1 MEGLSRQ
8 LPEHLSEAAEAL
20 RRISG
25 LELLEHEPLAPRTRF
40 GIGGEADL
48 FASTRR
54 PDIFAE
60 AAALARGLD
69 CPLYFLGE
77 GSNVVVSDA
86 GVRGLVLRFLG
97 SQLRQPADGR
107 IMAEAGASLQSLVD
121 FSIELG
127 LTGLH
132 TLARIPGSVG
142 GAVYGNAGAYGRQ
155 IDQADPAVTFF
166 DGVEV
171 RVLEAK
177 QCELSYRE
185 SIFKRRKNWAI
196 LACTFSL
203 EPGDKAELR
212 READHITRVRDE
224 KFPPEMR
231 CAGSVFKNLLVAE
244 LPHETIAAAPEGAIR
259 GGKIASAFFLEKV
272 GAKGM
277 RRGGIEIASYHAN
290 LIYNVGGG
298 TASELRSLIEELK
311 KRILDE
317 FGIALEEEVQYV
329 GDF

>member
-1 MEGLSRQ
+1 LRQ
-8 LPEHLSEAAEAL
+8 L
-20 RRISG
+20 SG

-54 PDIFAE
+54 PDVLAE
-60 AAALARGLD
+60 AAARAQRLG
-69 CPLYFLGE
+69 CPIHFLGE

-97 SQLRQPADGR
+97 SRLRRPTDDR

-121 FSIELG
+121 LSIELG
-127 LTGLH
+127 LAGLH

-155 IDQADPAVTFF
+155 IDQIDPEVRFF
-166 DGVEV
+166 DGIEV
-171 RVLEAK
+171 RTFDAK

-196 LACTFSL
+196 LACTLSL
-203 EPGDKAELR
+203 EPGDTAELR
-212 READHITRVRDE
+212 HEADRITRTRDE

-244 LPHETIAAAPEGAIR
+244 LPPEAVAAAPEEAIR

-277 RRGGIEIASYHAN
+277 RRGGIEIASYHSN
-290 LIYNVGGG
+290 LIYNLGEG

-311 KRILDE
+311 QRILDE
-317 FGIALEEEVQYV
+317 FGIELEEEVQYV
-329 GDF
+329 GGF